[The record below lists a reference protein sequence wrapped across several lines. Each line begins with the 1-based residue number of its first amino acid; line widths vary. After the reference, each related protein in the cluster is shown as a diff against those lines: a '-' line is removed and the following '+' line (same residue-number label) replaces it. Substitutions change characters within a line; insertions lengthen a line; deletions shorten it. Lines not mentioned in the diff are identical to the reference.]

1 MFAAAAAVALS
12 VDPFQIHQ
20 KYEVK
25 NLKGIFL
32 EKWQIALNILSSTL
46 IHQLGVL
53 ICNTFRK
60 KMGRAYTASTSDS
73 LNKILFKTKLQ
84 TFVVGMTKLKNF
96 SKKNYQ
102 FFMDIRLSF
111 LRFTS
116 KALQLRCRMTRVVMK
131 EKIVISSKSV

>member
-1 MFAAAAAVALS
+1 
-12 VDPFQIHQ
+12 
-20 KYEVK
+20 
-25 NLKGIFL
+25 
-32 EKWQIALNILSSTL
+32 
-46 IHQLGVL
+46 
-53 ICNTFRK
+53 
-60 KMGRAYTASTSDS
+60 MGRAYTASTSDS